1 MIKNWNADEI
11 IGKLQRIYFA
21 TSDPNMDGFTTWGC
35 KQDLY
40 RIQFALEDMLKRCP
54 AYAPEQEWLEQ
65 QQLERDQTQMWSILN
80 SKNLGNNQ

>member
-1 MIKNWNADEI
+1 MIIDWNVNQVIADCQKMYRGANDNYETGYNNW
-11 IGKLQRIYFA
+11 
-21 TSDPNMDGFTTWGC
+21 PC

-40 RIQFALEDMLKRCP
+40 RIQFALEDMLKRSP
-54 AYAPEQEWLEQ
+54 TYAPEQEWLDQ